1 MNVYVFNV
9 RTIMVDYNPS
19 EKVTK
24 ILIDDLSDFKLS
36 AAYLAYSKA
45 WVENLDEKIRLVLN
59 NVMIALIENKESY
72 STFYYEI
79 NRYGKDGSNEY
90 SSRERIV
97 GVKKRAYRKNEAK
110 RRRILR
116 HKN

>member
-1 MNVYVFNV
+1 
-9 RTIMVDYNPS
+9 MVDDNPS

-24 ILIDDLSDFKLS
+24 ILIDDLSDFKFN

-45 WVENLDEKIRLVLN
+45 WVENLEEKVRLELN
-59 NVMIALIENKESY
+59 KIMQSLIKNKRDY

-79 NRYGKDGSNEY
+79 NKYGEDGLNEY
-90 SSRERIV
+90 SGRERIR
-97 GVKKRAYRKNEAK
+97 GQKKRAWRKNEAK

-116 HKN
+116 HKK

>member
-1 MNVYVFNV
+1 
-9 RTIMVDYNPS
+9 MVDYNPS

-45 WVENLDEKIRLVLN
+45 WVENINEEVRLELN
-59 NVMIALIENKESY
+59 KVMGSLIENKENY

-79 NRYGKDGSNEY
+79 NQYGKDGSNDY
-90 SSRERIV
+90 SSREMIK
-97 GVKKRAYRKNEAK
+97 GTKKRAYRKNEAK

-116 HKN
+116 HKK